1 MSSDYIFRNVAF
13 GGFNKDD
20 VIQYIKSMKKNEADA
35 KAEKAELIRQI
46 EALKASNAE
55 LTESLTHAESESAK
69 LKEEN
74 AEIKTTYEAKLSE
87 TEELHTA
94 QMNALISEYEEKI
107 RCCAISDKSVQE
119 AVGTAMLDVRRY
131 ADMLLQET
139 CDKVN
144 TISANADDAAA
155 KTLTR
160 VLDISSAIRLF
171 TERFNAIMNDITAEN
186 DRICRDITSFKGS
199 LRLPFETAVE
209 KLDSEILTDNN

>member
-20 VIQYIKSMKKNEADA
+20 VIQYITSMKKNEADA
-35 KAEKAELIRQI
+35 KAEKAELIKQI
-46 EALKASNAE
+46 EALKAANAE
-55 LTESLTHAESESAK
+55 LTESLTYAESESER
-69 LKEEN
+69 LRDEN
-74 AEIKTTYEAKLSE
+74 AEIKATYEAKL
-87 TEELHTA
+87 TELDEAFTA
-94 QMNALISEYEEKI
+94 QTDALRTEYEEKV
-107 RCCAISDKSVQE
+107 RCCAISDRSVQE

-144 TISANADDAAA
+144 TISENADDAAA
-155 KTLTR
+155 KTLSR
-160 VLDISSAIRLF
+160 VLDISSAIRIF
-171 TERFNAIMNDITAEN
+171 TDRFNAIMNDITAEN

-209 KLDSEILTDNN
+209 KLDSEILTD